1 MGEFVFL
8 IECLER
14 GVAGEGIEAGG
25 VVDFTK
31 ADGAEVEGACVHFL
45 EVVGAIEIAFVI
57 DAVADAEEVSGFVDE
72 DFGGAA
78 EDEVWGFRCGGFA
91 VEGGVVAGEAED
103 ANAGAE

>member
-1 MGEFVFL
+1 MGEVVFL

-25 VVDFTK
+25 VVDFSE
-31 ADGAEVEGACVHFL
+31 ADGTEVERAGVHFL
-45 EVVGAIEIAFVI
+45 EVVRAVEIAFMI

-72 DFGGAA
+72 DLGGAA
-78 EDEVWGFRCGGFA
+78 EDEVWGFRGGGFA

-103 ANAGAE
+103 ADAGAE